1 MWHCSVLLLCLGL
14 LRICADRP
22 APLLSPSCGRILN
35 SLCFLC
41 SYNSPGWLLEAAFCF
56 PEDGTK
62 APVCSFSLADSG
74 LCFWEHSSYQTSSP
88 QPLAA
93 SLRLCSGSGG
103 VPGGVLGLALG
114 RGVLGG
120 GACGLI
126 LGGGSL
132 LPEACGSP
140 EAVSRGCVPLMP
152 FEILI
157 CFLFSLLPLLRLGG
171 HASVLWGL
179 PERNKTSLAIMGTA
193 GIPWFFMFLVVLCC
207 CLYIWCNRH
216 LLKSLLVTFG
226 RGILLDS
233 VVTTWGFLFVS
244 THLLHTFC
252 SLLWQNS

>member
-120 GACGLI
+120 GLWVDPGGREFTPRGLRKSWSSEQG
-126 LGGGSL
+126 LCPFNALWNSYLFPFFPPPSPQTWRSCLSTLRAAREKQDFSGHHGHSWDSL
-132 LPEACGSP
+132 IFH
-140 EAVSRGCVPLMP
+140 VSCSFVLLSLHLM
-152 FEILI
+152 
-157 CFLFSLLPLLRLGG
+157 
-171 HASVLWGL
+171 
-179 PERNKTSLAIMGTA
+179 
-193 GIPWFFMFLVVLCC
+193 
-207 CLYIWCNRH
+207 
-216 LLKSLLVTFG
+216 
-226 RGILLDS
+226 
-233 VVTTWGFLFVS
+233 
-244 THLLHTFC
+244 
-252 SLLWQNS
+252 